1 MKGEA
6 AGKLRE
12 FWGEAFAG
20 AVEAMAGE
28 RPSVRWVAAEAG
40 PEEPVLWWEQG
51 LNLCSQPAAWVGA
64 PESAWQ
70 MVGNRVLTAAGVEQA
85 PAEDVRDTWTELLT
99 QTFSALGQRLAAV
112 AGTNISISSGKI
124 VAEPPAGAE
133 VSAAEIRFAD
143 EGKGRVYIAFAE
155 QLGGLFESW
164 IHAAGAGAELAKEGR
179 EEGAGHSYKTLDLL
193 KDVELPV
200 SVSFGRTQMALQ
212 DVLKLSAGSIIE
224 LDRTIDEPV
233 ALIVNDTVV
242 ALGEVVV
249 IEGNY
254 GLRIQKIMSR
264 EDLLRT
270 SGIR

>member
-1 MKGEA
+1 MSGEA
-6 AGKLRE
+6 VEKLRE
-12 FWGEAFAG
+12 LWAEAFAG

-28 RPSVRWVAAEAG
+28 RPKLTWMTAEAG
-40 PEEPVLWWEQG
+40 LEEPLLWWEQS
-51 LNLCSQPAAWVGA
+51 LNLCAQPAAWVGA
-64 PESAWQ
+64 PESALRL
-70 MVGNRVLTAAGVEQA
+70 VGGRVLAAAGMEEA
-85 PAEDVRDTWTELLT
+85 SAEDLRATWTELLT
-99 QTFSALGQRLAAV
+99 QTFSGLAQKLGAIAGENIAL
-112 AGTNISISSGKI
+112 SSGRI
-124 VAEPPAGAE
+124 LPEAPEA
-133 VSAAEIRFAD
+133 
-143 EGKGRVYIAFAE
+143 GKGARLQIRLEEGEAALMQVGFSEALAK
-155 QLGGLFESW
+155 LLESW
-164 IHAAGAGAELAKEGR
+164 FHAAGAGAELGKSESGEAPVHG
-179 EEGAGHSYKTLDLL
+179 YKTLELL